1 MMGEGPGTRQTFRW
15 GSECELVSVP
25 CPQVSYEDAERLR
38 PLAHME
44 NVRIPQF
51 MQDQARYAQQLAKIM
66 AVNQLTDEEL
76 RSIV

>member
-1 MMGEGPGTRQTFRW
+1 MFMLTGGSGT
-15 GSECELVSVP
+15 GDPDVLLSL
-25 CPQVSYEDAERLR
+25 QVSYEDVERLK

-44 NVRIPQF
+44 NVRIPHF

-76 RSIV
+76 RSII